1 VQTGRHNSDERAL
14 RRAELARS
22 VEASLGPFSA
32 EHLRALEVV
41 PRDRFVRTDDLE
53 NAEVDAPL
61 PLDDTGHAT
70 ISAPHAYL
78 LSYRLI
84 DLRAGD
90 RLLEL
95 GSGTGYGAALG
106 AQIVGPTGRVI
117 TIEIDAALSA
127 RARDLLSPL
136 ANVRA
141 LHGDATHATA
151 FFGQCNKIVV
161 AFAVKELPKEWL
173 DALLPGA
180 ILVAP
185 VGTTAQ
191 HLLRA
196 ARTWDGRLDVT
207 RHGAVRYVPNRSTA

>member
-1 VQTGRHNSDERAL
+1 MA
-14 RRAELARS
+14 AE
-22 VEASLGPFSA
+22 VEETLGPFSA
-32 EHLRALEVV
+32 AHLRALEVV

-53 NAEVDAPL
+53 HAEVDAPL

-78 LSYRLI
+78 LSYRLL

-106 AQIVGPTGRVI
+106 AQIVGPNGRVT
-117 TIEIDAALSA
+117 TIEIDAALAA
-127 RARDLLSPL
+127 RAKELLSPL

-141 LHGDATHATA
+141 LHGDATRAAA
-151 FFGQCNKIVV
+151 FFAECNKVVV
-161 AFAVKELPKEWL
+161 AFAVEEMPREWIA
-173 DALLPGA
+173 ALAPNA
-180 ILVAP
+180 VLVAP
-185 VGTTAQ
+185 VGKSTQ
-191 HLLRA
+191 HLLRVEKL
-196 ARTWDGRLDVT
+196 RDGRLDVT

>member
-1 VQTGRHNSDERAL
+1 VQTERRNSEDRAR
-14 RRAELARS
+14 RRAELAAS
-22 VEASLGPFSA
+22 VEATLGPFSA

-41 PRDRFVRTDDLE
+41 PRDRFVRADDIAH
-53 NAEVDAPL
+53 AEVDAPL

-78 LSYRLI
+78 LSYRLL

-95 GSGTGYGAALG
+95 GSGSGYGAALG

-117 TIEIDAALSA
+117 TIEIDEALAA
-127 RARDLLSPL
+127 RAHELLEPL

-141 LHGDATHATA
+141 LHGDATLATP
-151 FFGQCNKIVV
+151 FFAECNKVVV
-161 AFAVKELPKEWL
+161 AFAVKELPREWV
-173 DALLPGA
+173 DALQPGA
-180 ILVAP
+180 VLVAP
-185 VGTTAQ
+185 VGTTTQ
-191 HLLRA
+191 HLLRVE
-196 ARTWDGRLDVT
+196 RMRDGRVDVT